1 VIHQKTCYRLA
12 MATLVTVAVCSV
24 SLVARAD
31 SPNERVTKADAVYKE
46 LAADP
51 RHGLPANMVNQA
63 YCVIILPDVK
73 KVGLIVGGEYGKGV
87 MSCRSGAKFD
97 GKWSPPI
104 MMHSSGGSFG
114 LQIGGESID
123 FVILV
128 MNPAGAR
135 AVMKG
140 RAKLGADAS
149 VAAGPTGA
157 DAEAATTATMQAQM
171 LSYSRTKGVFGGL
184 SLAGTSLGPDDDDNE
199 KLYGKKVSGEQIFA
213 GSAPP
218 SPSGSALI
226 SELEKTSPKR
236 VEGK

>member
-1 VIHQKTCYRLA
+1 MIHQKTCYRLA

-51 RHGLPANMVNQA
+51 RHGLPANMLNQA
-63 YCVIILPDVK
+63 VCVIVLPDVK
-73 KVGLIVGGEYGKGV
+73 KAGFIVGGEYGKGV
-87 MSCRSGAKFD
+87 MSCRSGANFD

-104 MMHSSGGSFG
+104 MIHSSGGSVG
-114 LQIGGESID
+114 LQIGAEGID
-123 FVILV
+123 LVILV
-128 MNPAGAR
+128 MNPDGAR

-171 LSYSRTKGVFGGL
+171 LSYSRAHGVFGGL
-184 SLAGTSLGPDDDDNE
+184 SLAGTSLGPDDGDNE
-199 KLYGKKVSGEQIFA
+199 KLYGKKVSGEEIFA

-226 SELEKTSPKR
+226 SELEKASPKR